1 MGAQVKILWVTA
13 ALLGALAVG
22 ACQPTLKS
30 RLPVGPAAYQAIA
43 ATEQPVTPAGP
54 YLLRPGDHVAVTVY
68 QEQDLSE
75 ADVPV
80 DETGRISLPL
90 VGELHV
96 AGRSVGDVSAEV
108 QRAYGARFLRDPQV
122 NVRLQKAQ
130 ARTISV
136 EGQVAKPGQFE
147 VEPGASNTL
156 LSAVAMAGSPT
167 DAAKL
172 DEVLVFRT
180 VNGQREGAR
189 FDLNA
194 IRAGRAADPQIM
206 PGDVVVVGFSSL
218 RGLYKDI
225 LQASPLLYGVF
236 QFF

>member
-1 MGAQVKILWVTA
+1 MGAHVKVLWIIA
-13 ALLGALAVG
+13 ALFGALAVS
-22 ACQPTLKS
+22 ACQPSLKS
-30 RLPVGPAAYQAIA
+30 RLPLGPAAYQAIA
-43 ATEQPVTPAGP
+43 ATDQPTAPSGP
-54 YLLRPGDHVAVTVY
+54 YLLRPGDHVAINVY
-68 QEQDLSE
+68 QEQDLSQ
-75 ADVPV
+75 ADVPI
-80 DETGRISLPL
+80 DESGMISLPL
-90 VGELHV
+90 VGEIHV
-96 AGRSVGDVSAEV
+96 AGRSAGDVSAEI

-122 NVRLQKAQ
+122 NVRLQKAR

-136 EGQVAKPGQFE
+136 EGQVTKPGQFE

-156 LSAVAMAGSPT
+156 LSALAIAGSPT
-167 DAAKL
+167 EAAKL

-189 FDLNA
+189 FDVTA
-194 IRAGRAADPQIM
+194 IRAGRASDPQIV

-236 QFF
+236 QLF